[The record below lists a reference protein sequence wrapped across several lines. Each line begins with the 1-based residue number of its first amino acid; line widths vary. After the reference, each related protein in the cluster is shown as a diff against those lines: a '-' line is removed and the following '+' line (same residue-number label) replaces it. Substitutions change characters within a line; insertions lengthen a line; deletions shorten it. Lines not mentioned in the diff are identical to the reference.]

1 MNKTILIVEDND
13 DIRRLLELRLN
24 FEGYNTVTADNG
36 LDGLEKAKKGDVDLV
51 ILDLVLPKM
60 PGEEVC
66 RQIRRDGLAG
76 EIPVVMLT
84 AKTHDADKIIGKV
97 IGANCY
103 LCKPYEASVLVDE
116 IKKLLG
122 EK

>member
-1 MNKTILIVEDND
+1 MSKTILIIEDND

-24 FEGYNTVTADNG
+24 FEGYNTLTSDNG
-36 LDGLEKAKKGDVDLV
+36 LDGLEKAKKGNVDLV

-66 RQIRRDGLAG
+66 RQIRKDGVAG
-76 EIPVVMLT
+76 RIPVVMLT
-84 AKTHDADKIIGKV
+84 AKTQETDRVIGKV

-103 LCKPYEASVLVDE
+103 LSKPYEASVLVGE
-116 IKKLLG
+116 IKRLLG
-122 EK
+122 QK